1 MNSKTTTPDPNDADR
16 ELRRGLLA
24 AAQRFAAGACEDDSD
39 DADLVEVMTAC
50 HAIAQEQGDSRP

>member
-39 DADLVEVMTAC
+39 DADLVELMTAF
-50 HAIAQEQGDSRP
+50 AATGDSTGIAH